1 MVDKIEEQEE
11 NMNDEYQFSDMNDM
25 SSDMDQSGSGTSSD
39 TGSQSPSPGLNN
51 PMIVKAIIIVVAV
64 LIAMI
69 VYKFISSV
77 SSSKTTSL
85 PPAPAP
91 MQSQIPIPQPI
102 INQPPQIVTPSKPSP
117 EVSQKLSAL
126 EVTQQTL
133 GTDMNNLNNQVVT
146 LSSNVADINTKI
158 DQLNQTIN
166 SLASQIAEQSQQ
178 IAILTAHAKSHER
191 HVRVIKHPKNRV
203 GKLVYYI
210 QAVIPGRAWLISSA
224 GATMTV
230 RDGSSIPGYGVV
242 KLIEPSEGRILTS
255 SGRVIKFSQL
265 DS

>member
-1 MVDKIEEQEE
+1 MVDKIEEQED
-11 NMNDEYQFSDMNDM
+11 NMNDEYQFSDMKDM
-25 SSDMDQSGSGTSSD
+25 SSDMDQSGEETSSD
-39 TGSQSPSPGLNN
+39 TGSQQQPPGLNN
-51 PMIVKAIIIVVAV
+51 PMIVKAIIIVVVV

-77 SSSKTTSL
+77 STSKTATPL
-85 PPAPAP
+85 PAPAP

-102 INQPPQIVTPSKPSP
+102 INQPTQIVAASKPSP
-117 EVSQKLSAL
+117 EVTQKLSAL

-133 GTDMNNLNNQVVT
+133 STDMSNLNNQVVT
-146 LSSNVADINTKI
+146 LSSNVADINNKI

-178 IAILTAHAKSHER
+178 IAILTVHAKSHER
-191 HVRVIKHPKNRV
+191 HVRVMKHPKNHA
-203 GKLVYYI
+203 GKLIYYI